1 MTQQSYLTIEEATEL
16 LTNTIGAESWLSLT
30 ESNKNASLIQASFLL
45 DSNFDW
51 LGSITD
57 QAQELRWPR
66 TGVVDRD
73 NRQIPS
79 NMVPQSIKYATALM
93 ALHLTKAGGISTV
106 TTNLKSLKVGPI
118 SLSMDSDE
126 SITSQVVPK
135 MIVSLINSLG
145 FYTGLSDNSTA
156 YNVQVLR

>member
-1 MTQQSYLTIEEATEL
+1 MTQQSYLTAAEATEL

-66 TGVVDRD
+66 TGVVDKD

-79 NMVPQSIKYATALM
+79 NAVPNLIKYATALM

-135 MIVSLINSLG
+135 MVVSLINSLG

>member
-1 MTQQSYLTIEEATEL
+1 MTQQSYLSIEEATEL
-16 LTNTIGAESWLSLT
+16 LTNTIGAESWMSLT
-30 ESNKNASLIQASFLL
+30 DTNKNASLIQASFLL

-66 TGVVDRD
+66 TGVVDKD

-79 NMVPQSIKYATALM
+79 DVVPQSVKYATALM

-106 TTNLKSLKVGPI
+106 ATNLKSLKVGPI
-118 SLSMDSDE
+118 SLSMDSEE
-126 SITSQVVPK
+126 SVTSQVVPK
-135 MIVSLINSLG
+135 MIVSLLNSLG
-145 FYTGLSDNSTA
+145 FYIGLSDNSTA

>member
-1 MTQQSYLTIEEATEL
+1 MPQQSYLTVEEATEL

-66 TGVVDRD
+66 TGVVDKD

-79 NMVPQSIKYATALM
+79 NAVPNLIKYATALM

-135 MIVSLINSLG
+135 MVVSLINSLG

>member
-1 MTQQSYLTIEEATEL
+1 MTQQSYLSVQEATEL
-16 LTNTIGAESWLSLT
+16 LTNTIGAESWMSLT
-30 ESNKNASLIQASFLL
+30 DTNKNASLIQASFLL

-51 LGSITD
+51 FGSIAD
-57 QAQELRWPR
+57 QSQELRWPR

-79 NMVPQSIKYATALM
+79 NTVPQSIKYATALM

-145 FYTGLSDNSTA
+145 FYTGLSDNSIA

>member
-1 MTQQSYLTIEEATEL
+1 MTQQSYLTVQEATEL
-16 LTNTIGAESWLSLT
+16 LSNTIGAESWLSLT

-51 LGSITD
+51 LGSITN
-57 QAQELRWPR
+57 QSQELRWPR

-79 NMVPQSIKYATALM
+79 DEVPQSVKYATVLM

-135 MIVSLINSLG
+135 MIVSLLNSLG

>member
-1 MTQQSYLTIEEATEL
+1 MTQQSYLSIEEATEL
-16 LTNTIGAESWLSLT
+16 LTNTIGAESWMSLT
-30 ESNKNASLIQASFLL
+30 DTNKNASLIQASFLL

-51 LGSITD
+51 LGTITD

-66 TGVVDRD
+66 TGVTDRD
-73 NRQIPS
+73 GRLIAS
-79 NMVPQSIKYATALM
+79 ATVPQSVKYATALM

-118 SLSMDSDE
+118 SLSMDSEE
-126 SITSQVVPK
+126 SVTSQVVPK
-135 MIVSLINSLG
+135 MIVSLLNSLG

>member
-1 MTQQSYLTIEEATEL
+1 MTQQSYLSVQEATEL

-30 ESNKNASLIQASFLL
+30 DANKNASLVQASFLL

-51 LGSITD
+51 HGSITD

-66 TGVVDRD
+66 TGVVDKD
-73 NRQIPS
+73 NRPIPS
-79 NMVPQSIKYATALM
+79 DTIPQSIKYATALM

-106 TTNLKSLKVGPI
+106 ATNLKSLKVGPI
-118 SLSMDSDE
+118 SLSMDSEE
-126 SITSQVVPK
+126 SVTSQVVPK
-135 MIVSLINSLG
+135 MIVSLLNSLG